1 MDITAVADYLGES
14 PLFAC
19 LSPSDR
25 VALAGKMRPKHFAR
39 DEVVFHNDDP
49 AGHVFL
55 ITSGTVKVSIPDEQ
69 GHEVVVAQHGK
80 EALRLLDKDE
90 FDLVLMDVQMPDM
103 DGFEAAAMIRA
114 KERGTDAYVPIVAMN
129 AHAM

>member
-69 GHEVVVAQHGK
+69 GHEVVVALQRGGDVFG
-80 EALRLLDKDE
+80 ELALFDDGPRSATVTALTETHTLALARQE
-90 FDLVLMDVQMPDM
+90 F
-103 DGFEAAAMIRA
+103 IS
-114 KERGTDAYVPIVAMN
+114 
-129 AHAM
+129 